1 MVDVAAASRAVV
13 EVLVA
18 VAVVDSVVA
27 AVEHPVAVD
36 VVARVSFFFFA
47 TFSRSRLSFTSAY

>member
-1 MVDVAAASRAVV
+1 MAAVSRAVV

-18 VAVVDSVVA
+18 DAVVDSVVD

-47 TFSRSRLSFTSAY
+47 IFSRSPLSFTSAY